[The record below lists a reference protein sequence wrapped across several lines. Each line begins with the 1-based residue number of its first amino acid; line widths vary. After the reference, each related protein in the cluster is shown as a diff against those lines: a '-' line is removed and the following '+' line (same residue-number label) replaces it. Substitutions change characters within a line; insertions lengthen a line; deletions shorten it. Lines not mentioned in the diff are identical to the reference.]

1 MDNAKKVTNPACF
14 RVLFFVHGQLAK
26 NITEASR
33 MADLHGVVEVF
44 HELCVPHF
52 YHGIPNSLII
62 NELHILHR
70 EMDFCTNNQV
80 TFDYL
85 FLLSIL
91 RCDGC
96 FSHLGPIK

>member
-1 MDNAKKVTNPACF
+1 MDNAQKVINPACF
-14 RVLFFVHGQLAK
+14 RALFFVHGQLAK

-70 EMDFCTNNQV
+70 EINIGTQKGTEINE
-80 TFDYL
+80 
-85 FLLSIL
+85 I
-91 RCDGC
+91 
-96 FSHLGPIK
+96 

>member
-1 MDNAKKVTNPACF
+1 
-14 RVLFFVHGQLAK
+14 
-26 NITEASR
+26 

-70 EMDFCTNNQV
+70 EIIAYNSLNINDLPS
-80 TFDYL
+80 YAS
-85 FLLSIL
+85 SII
-91 RCDGC
+91 
-96 FSHLGPIK
+96 HIVKH

>member
-1 MDNAKKVTNPACF
+1 MPASDPCF
-14 RVLFFVHGQLAK
+14 CLQRQLPK

-52 YHGIPNSLII
+52 YHAMRNSLII

-70 EMDFCTNNQV
+70 KVVGLSNYSITK
-80 TFDYL
+80 
-85 FLLSIL
+85 LL
-91 RCDGC
+91 G
-96 FSHLGPIK
+96 